1 MTMLRLFAALDIPED
16 IAEALLARAEGIP
29 GAQWR
34 PPEAL
39 HLTLRFFGELDPHQA
54 DDLDLELAA
63 IRQSPLEIR
72 LQGVGQF
79 GAGDH
84 MHALWAGVAENDAL
98 RTLAQRCDKAARMV
112 GLAPDTRLYT
122 PHVTLAYL
130 KRPDP
135 IKVAEWLS
143 RHALLSEP
151 VWRAASFG
159 LYSSQ
164 RGHDGPAYDLEREY
178 WLK

>member
-1 MTMLRLFAALDIPED
+1 MTHIRLFAALDVPEE

-29 GAQWR
+29 GAHWR
-34 PPEAL
+34 PLEAL

-54 DDLDLELAA
+54 DDLDLELEA
-63 IRQSPLEIR
+63 IRQTPLEIK

-84 MHALWAGVAENDAL
+84 MHALWVGVSENDAL
-98 RTLAQRCDKAARMV
+98 RTLAQRCEKAARRV
-112 GLAPDTRLYT
+112 GLTPDTRLYT

-135 IKVAEWLS
+135 VKVTEWLS

-151 VWRAASFG
+151 PWHAASFG

-164 RGHDGPAYDLEREY
+164 PGHDGHVYDLEREY
-178 WLK
+178 LLR